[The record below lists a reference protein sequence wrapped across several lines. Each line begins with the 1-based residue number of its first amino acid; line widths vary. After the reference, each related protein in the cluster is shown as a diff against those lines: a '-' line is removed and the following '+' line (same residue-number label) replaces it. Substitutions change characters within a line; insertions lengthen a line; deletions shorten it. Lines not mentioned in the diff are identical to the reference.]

1 MRPRRLVVVTGTG
14 TEVGKTWVAEA
25 IVDAIVKSGRRVAA
39 RKPAQSFSPEDS
51 TTDADRLAAAS
62 GETPTQVCPSH
73 RWYPVPMAPPM
84 AAGVLGRPVPELV
97 DLVDELRSSW
107 PPRQVE
113 VGVVEG
119 AGGVASPQA
128 SDGDMTDLCRLLD
141 PEVVVV
147 VADPGLGTINSVRLA
162 ARALALHDVIVYL
175 NRFDDEDEL
184 HCRNRDWLVEH
195 DGLRLAIGIAPLVSC
210 ISGDRPRAR

>member
-1 MRPRRLVVVTGTG
+1 MRPRRIVVVTGTG

-25 IVDAIVKSGRRVAA
+25 IVRVLVKNGHRVAA
-39 RKPAQSFSPEDS
+39 RKPAQSFSPEES

-62 GETPTQVCPSH
+62 GETPTEVCPSH
-73 RWYPVPMAPPM
+73 RWYPVPMAPPI

-97 DLVDELRSSW
+97 DLVDELAASW
-107 PPRQVE
+107 PIRQVE

-128 SDGDMTDLCRLLD
+128 SDGDMTDLCRVLG

-162 ARALALHDVIVYL
+162 NRALAPHEVIVYL
-175 NRFDDEDEL
+175 NRFNEDCEL
-184 HCRNRDWLVEH
+184 HRCNRDWLVEH
-195 DGLRLAIGIAPLVSC
+195 DGLTVTVGIAPLVSR
-210 ISGDRPRAR
+210 IAGDRP